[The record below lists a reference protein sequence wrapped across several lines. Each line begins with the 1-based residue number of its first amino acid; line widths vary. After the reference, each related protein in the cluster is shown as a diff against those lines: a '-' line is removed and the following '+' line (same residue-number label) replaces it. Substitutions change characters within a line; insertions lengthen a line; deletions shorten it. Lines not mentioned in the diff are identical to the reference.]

1 MLPQELRER
10 VDEFLSP
17 DSLLPPSLVETSRLL
32 RRPAL
37 DLLLL
42 HDDDAPP
49 TSCSATTGRTPT
61 LCTMARPG

>member
-1 MLPQELRER
+1 MLPQELRDR
-10 VDEFLSP
+10 IDEFLSP

-42 HDDDAPP
+42 HDNDAPP
-49 TSCSATTGRTPT
+49 TSCQRYHW
-61 LCTMARPG
+61 